1 MVYLSGQIFREEP
14 STFPNFFNLNQV
26 LYIYLKMS
34 TIFMLGVTAGTI
46 LTTQSIPYKLLGLNG
61 VFLMIDAF
69 LNSPYTA
76 IAKYS
81 TLLGIGS
88 YYILKDNAAFHYFAK
103 LVHRTMEKQMGI
115 EQDSIEETTDEVE
128 ENEDEEHKENV
139 KEVEETVPPLPSSP
153 PDTEKEKLSSGE
165 NTDDEMPPL
174 IPIPD
179 DTVLIPEDTT
189 IPELYVPLYEINKEE

>member
-1 MVYLSGQIFREEP
+1 
-14 STFPNFFNLNQV
+14 
-26 LYIYLKMS
+26 
-34 TIFMLGVTAGTI
+34 MLGVTAGTI

-128 ENEDEEHKENV
+128 ENEDEEHKEEEENEEEENEEHKEEEHKENV